1 MVIGD
6 ILGVNAT
13 NFPEKIALVMGEER
27 LTYRRMNEES
37 NRMANSLMRDG
48 VGEGSRVAVLE
59 KTSARSI
66 QMLFGVAKTGATL
79 VMVNNLLRPR
89 ELDFILRDCEPS
101 FLFLGEN
108 FIESVLSI
116 KEKLPFIQRYISLG
130 RGKEGA
136 FSFSEWIGGASSN
149 DPGKKIA
156 EDSIFNLLYTAGT
169 TGVPK
174 AAIYTHNRFWQNLLS
189 TVIDTP
195 GMGYDDV
202 WLGPVPLYHI
212 GGFATL
218 IRAFLMS
225 NTLVLRDSFD
235 PKAFLQTLEKEK
247 VTILYAYPTMIH
259 ALVHHPEAKEH
270 DYSSLRLVVYGG
282 SAMPL
287 STLEKAF
294 EVFRCDFIQRYGATE
309 CCGNG
314 ISVLSPEDHRRAVD
328 GDERAR
334 RRLASA
340 GRPTLGTVVK
350 IVNEEGIEAAQ
361 TGSLGEIVVKLNAPM
376 EGYWRRPEDTREA
389 LKGGWL
395 YTGDVGVMDEERYLY
410 IMDRKKDMIISGA
423 RNIYPREIEEILHSH
438 PCILEAAVIGVPDEY
453 WGESVKAIVVLQP
466 GRNATEDEIIA
477 FCKENL
483 ASYKKPRYVEFVSS
497 LPKNPG
503 GKIEKKALKRLYNRG
518 RQKKEGSGEGLTSA
532 EEEGRSP

>member
-1 MVIGD
+1 MVIGE
-6 ILGVNAT
+6 ILTVNGA
-13 NFPEKIALVMGEER
+13 NIPEKIALILGGER
-27 LTYRRMNEES
+27 LNYREMNAAS
-37 NRMANSLMRDG
+37 NRMANALIRDG
-48 VGEGSRVAVLE
+48 IGEGVRLAVLE
-59 KTSARSI
+59 KTTPRAI
-66 QMLFGVAKTGATL
+66 QMIFGVAKSGATL

-89 ELDFILRDCEPS
+89 ELEFILQDCEPS
-101 FLFLGEN
+101 YLFVGED
-108 FIESVLSI
+108 FEDQILSLRP
-116 KEKLPFIQRYISLG
+116 KLSSLRKLISLG
-130 RGKEGA
+130 KGKKDIL
-136 FSFSEWIGGASSN
+136 SFAEWIEGASSAPP
-149 DPGKKIA
+149 DRKVQ
-156 EDSIFNLLYTAGT
+156 ERDLFNLLYTAGT

-174 AAIYTHNRFWQNLLS
+174 AALYSHSRFWQNLLS

-195 GMGYDDV
+195 GMGYNDI

-225 NTLVLRDSFD
+225 NTVILRDSFD
-235 PKAFLQTLEKEK
+235 PAAFLQTIEKEK

-259 ALVHHPEAKEH
+259 ALVNHPEAKKF
-270 DYSSLRLVVYGG
+270 DLSSLRLVVYGG

-294 EVFRCDFIQRYGATE
+294 EIFRCDFIQRYGATE

-350 IVNEEGIEAAQ
+350 IVNEEGIEV
-361 TGSLGEIVVKLNAPM
+361 TKPGFLGEIVVKLNASM
-376 EGYWRRPEDTREA
+376 EGYWRRPEDTGDA
-389 LKGGWL
+389 LKDGWL
-395 YTGDVGVMDEERYLY
+395 YTGDVGMMDEERYLY

-438 PCILEAAVIGVPDEY
+438 PSILEAAVFGVPDEY
-453 WGESVKAIVVLQP
+453 WGESVMAMVVLRP
-466 GRNATEDEIIA
+466 GREATGEEIIA
-477 FCKENL
+477 YCKENL
-483 ASYKKPRYVEFVSS
+483 ASYKKPRFVEFVSS

-503 GKIEKKALKRLYNRG
+503 GKIDKKELKRLYGKG
-518 RQKKEGSGEGLTSA
+518 R
-532 EEEGRSP
+532 